1 MADPIP
7 GLISGVAVLV
17 GKAFSVGVA
26 DAGNQIMVGVGGG
39 VSEGMGV
46 SVGGM
51 DVDGRQAPRTIVIA
65 RSGSDE
71 AIFQLSRGLLR
82 RKKCPPR
89 NDG

>member
-1 MADPIP
+1 MSQTESSEKSSLRMTDPIP

-26 DAGNQIMVGVGGG
+26 DGGNQIMVGVGGG

-65 RSGSDE
+65 RAVATKQSSVE
-71 AIFQLSRGLLR
+71 
-82 RKKCPPR
+82 
-89 NDG
+89 